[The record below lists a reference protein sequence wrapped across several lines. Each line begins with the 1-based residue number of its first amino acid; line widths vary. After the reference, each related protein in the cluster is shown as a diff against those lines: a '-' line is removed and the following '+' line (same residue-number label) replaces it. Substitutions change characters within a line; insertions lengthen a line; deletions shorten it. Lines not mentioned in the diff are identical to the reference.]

1 MAKHKFLP
9 LGLPKV
15 SVYARDKQRPH
26 TKYFRLKKSTLK
38 VKVDD
43 LEFSEN
49 DPRNE
54 DMDWKHVDDIYTNL
68 LEAGYDEDGKLP
80 AVIPNK
86 NGKYYII
93 DNHHLIAALKK
104 LGQEYWYVDVYEY
117 TGIDPEFIWSAATD
131 FGFSINNSHNPV
143 KKTTMA
149 SVVNAGVQRIKEK
162 GYIYEPGTPVDETYI
177 DMWLRETKQHE
188 VFAPVT
194 ITKLIKQI
202 QHPNKLA
209 GKKIRNL
216 STEEVRDVVFAST
229 HNYYGSGILTGGRKG
244 YVVCTNTFGADAP
257 KWWNQV
263 LNAMD
268 DGFVPVIQTYSTK
281 DDPATILK
289 NHKEGFERLYEQ
301 FVRTT
306 RIMSNFY
313 PSFNGDNVLSR
324 KEFYDK
330 IEYVAMGQL
339 DGEYIAGEDDVITR
353 PVF

>member
-15 SVYARDKQRPH
+15 SVYAKDKQRSH
-26 TKYFRLKKSTLK
+26 TKYFRLKTST
-38 VKVDD
+38 VQVNVDD

-68 LEAGYDEDGKLP
+68 LEAGYDEDSKLP
-80 AVIPNK
+80 VVIPNK

-104 LGQEYWYVDVYEY
+104 LEQKRWYVDVYEY
-117 TGIDPEFIWSAATD
+117 TGIDLEFMWSAATD

-149 SVVNAGVQRIKEK
+149 SVVDAGVKRITEN
-162 GYIYEPGTPVDETYI
+162 GYIYEPGTPVDETHI
-177 DMWLRETKQHE
+177 DMWLRATRQHE
-188 VFAPVT
+188 VFAPGT
-194 ITKLIKQI
+194 LTKLNKQI
-202 QHPNKLA
+202 QHPDKLA

-216 STEEVRDVVFAST
+216 STEEVRDAVFSST

-257 KWWNQV
+257 KWWNQI

-281 DDPATILK
+281 DNPSTILN
-289 NHKEGFERLYEQ
+289 NHKEGFERLYKQ

-306 RIMSNFY
+306 EIMSKFY
-313 PSFNGDNVLSR
+313 PSFNGKHVLSR